1 MASIPVIQSQQE
13 HFEEWQLPDRGKV
26 GMLTLILGESALF
39 SMFVLAYI
47 FYIGKSISG
56 PQPAQ
61 VLDIPVFMTICLW
74 SSSFTIWLAE
84 RAIEHGKM
92 KIFAGFWALTIA
104 LGAIFLGGTALEWKR
119 LIYHDGLTITTNLFG
134 TTFYSLV
141 GLHAS
146 HVVVGL
152 IMLITVLILTLTGHV
167 KQEHAHRIKTLALYW
182 HFVDA
187 VWVIVFTVVYVL
199 GR

>member
-1 MASIPVIQSQQE
+1 MATIPVIQNKY
-13 HFEEWQLPDRGKV
+13 EEWKLPSRGAS
-26 GMLTLILGESALF
+26 GMIALIIGETALF
-39 SMFVLAYI
+39 SIFVLAYI
-47 FYIGKSISG
+47 FYIGKSVSG
-56 PQPAQ
+56 PQPTQ

-74 SSSFTIWLAE
+74 SSSLTIVLAE
-84 RAIEHGKM
+84 RAIEHNRMNMFKL
-92 KIFAGFWALTIA
+92 FWGLTIV
-104 LGAIFLGGTALEWKR
+104 LGGIFLGGTAAEWHR
-119 LIYHDGLTITTNLFG
+119 LIYHDGLTISTNLFG

-152 IMLITVLILTLTGHV
+152 VMLTTVFIFSLTGHV
-167 KQEHAHRIKTLALYW
+167 QQKHAYNIKTLALYW

-187 VWVIVFTVVYVL
+187 VWVVVFTVVYIL

>member
-1 MASIPVIQSQQE
+1 MATIPVV
-13 HFEEWQLPDRGKV
+13 HNPAEEKEWRLPSRGLSAMV
-26 GMLTLILGESALF
+26 SLIIGETALF
-39 SMFVLAYI
+39 SIFVVAYV
-47 FYIGKSISG
+47 FYMGKSISG
-56 PQPAQ
+56 PQPSQ
-61 VLDIPVFMTICLW
+61 VLELPIFMTICLW
-74 SSSFTIWLAE
+74 SSSLTIVLAE

-92 KIFAGFWALTIA
+92 KVFSLFWGLTIL
-104 LGAIFLGGTALEWKR
+104 LGAIFLGGTALEWHK
-119 LIYHDGLTITTNLFG
+119 LIYHDGLTISTNLFG

-152 IMLITVLILTLTGHV
+152 IMLLVVFFFSVTGRL
-167 KQEHAHRIKTLALYW
+167 QPRHAYQIKTLALYW

-187 VWVIVFTVVYVL
+187 VWVVVFTVVYLV

>member
-1 MASIPVIQSQQE
+1 MATIPVVQNKYA
-13 HFEEWQLPDRGKV
+13 EWKLPSRGAS
-26 GMLTLILGESALF
+26 GMISLIIGETALF
-39 SMFVLAYI
+39 SIFVLAYI
-47 FYIGKSISG
+47 FYIGKSVSG
-56 PQPAQ
+56 PQPGQ

-74 SSSFTIWLAE
+74 SSSLTIVLAE
-84 RAIEHGKM
+84 RAIEHNRMNAFKL
-92 KIFAGFWALTIA
+92 FWGLTIV

-119 LIYHDGLTITTNLFG
+119 LIYHDGLTISTNLFG

-152 IMLITVLILTLTGHV
+152 IMLITVFIFSLTGHV
-167 KQEHAHRIKTLALYW
+167 QQKHAYNIKTLALYW

-187 VWVIVFTVVYVL
+187 VWVVVFTVVYIL

>member
-1 MASIPVIQSQQE
+1 MATIPVVHGSAEEQE
-13 HFEEWQLPDRGKV
+13 WRLPTRGAAA
-26 GMLTLILGESALF
+26 MLSLIIGETALF
-39 SMFVLAYI
+39 SIFVVAYI
-47 FYIGKSISG
+47 FYMGKSVSG
-56 PQPAQ
+56 PQPGQ

-74 SSSFTIWLAE
+74 SSSLTIVLAE

-92 KIFAGFWALTIA
+92 KAFSLFWGLTIL
-104 LGAIFLGGTALEWKR
+104 LGTIFLGGTALEWHK
-119 LIYHDGLTITTNLFG
+119 LIYHDGLTISTNLFG

-152 IMLITVLILTLTGHV
+152 IMLIVVFVFSLTGHI
-167 KQEHAHRIKTLALYW
+167 KPKHAYNIKTLALYW

-187 VWVIVFTVVYVL
+187 VWVVVFTVVYLV

>member
-1 MASIPVIQSQQE
+1 MATIPVVQNEYQE
-13 HFEEWQLPDRGKV
+13 WKLPSRGAS
-26 GMLTLILGESALF
+26 GMISLIIGETALF
-39 SMFVLAYI
+39 SIFVLAYV
-47 FYIGKSISG
+47 FYIGKSVSG
-56 PQPAQ
+56 PQPGQ

-74 SSSFTIWLAE
+74 SSSLTIWLAE
-84 RAIEHGKM
+84 RAIEHGRM
-92 KIFAGFWALTIA
+92 KQFTTFWGLTIL
-104 LGAIFLGGTALEWKR
+104 LGAIFLGGTAQEWHR
-119 LIYHDGLTITTNLFG
+119 LIYHDGLTISTNLFG

-152 IMLITVLILTLTGHV
+152 ILLTTVFIFSLTGHV
-167 KQEHAHRIKTLALYW
+167 KPKHAYNIKTLALYW

-187 VWVIVFTVVYVL
+187 VWVVVFTVVYLL